1 MKMKEQFSISTAY
14 EAIKKVID
22 ATNSLTL
29 FHNVLNDA
37 AGEAVLNL
45 LRTLIDEQYNA
56 VAIARAYSRAFREL
70 ALAVGKQPDLGLAD
84 AWQAYL
90 VARIIEDTNPWS
102 SQVEYA
108 GIGNVSATLRAQ
120 AQKDL
125 STLRLLF
132 GLHAQTVWQLTSH
145 AVAAT
150 EPALCDAW
158 VPWLGLAPTLA
169 NNAHPSHALAALLAE
184 SDDWATLV
192 EPLESYWS
200 RYGTGL
206 VARYPVLRWQATERA
221 LHGIAYPDPIQL
233 EGLVGY
239 EREKAL
245 LITNTERFMA
255 GLPAHDVLLYGSPG
269 TGKSSAIKALAN
281 RYADQGLRL
290 VEVRK
295 ETINSL
301 PEIVAQLRERAP
313 HFVLFIDD
321 LSFEDQET
329 AYKGLKV
336 FLEGTVEVRPANILI
351 YATTNRFNVIRENF
365 AERGKQSEDVHWRDT
380 MDEKL
385 SLVARFGL
393 RITFI
398 TPDQDHY
405 LRIVFGL
412 AQQRSLTLPE
422 EALRTRALQWERQH
436 IGRSGRVARQFID
449 TLEAEL
455 RETTE
460 KHHA

>member
-1 MKMKEQFSISTAY
+1 MTEQLSSSTAY
-14 EAIKKVID
+14 ENIKSAIE
-22 ATNSLTL
+22 ATHSLTL

-37 AGEAVLNL
+37 AGEAILNL
-45 LRTLIDEQYNA
+45 LRILIDEQYNTA
-56 VAIARAYSRAFREL
+56 AIARAYSRAFREL
-70 ALAVGKQPDLGLAD
+70 AVAISKQPDLGLTD
-84 AWQAYL
+84 AWQAHL

-108 GIGNVSATLRAQ
+108 GRGNVSATLRAQ

-132 GLHAQTVWQLTSH
+132 DLHAPTLWQLTAH

-150 EPALCDAW
+150 EPALSNAW
-158 VPWLGLAPTLA
+158 VPWLDLAPTLA
-169 NNAHPSHALAALLAE
+169 NNTHPSHALATLLTNNE
-184 SDDWATLV
+184 DWTTLV
-192 EPLESYWS
+192 EPLERYWS

-206 VARYPVLRWQATERA
+206 IARYPALRWQAEERA

-233 EGLVGY
+233 DGLVGY

-245 LITNTERFMA
+245 LITNTERFIA

-269 TGKSSAIKALAN
+269 TGKSSAIKALTN
-281 RYADQGLRL
+281 RYSAQGLRL

-313 HFVLFIDD
+313 HFILFIDD

-329 AYKGLKV
+329 TYKGLKV
-336 FLEGTVEVRPANILI
+336 FLEGTVEIRPANILI

-365 AERGKQSEDVHWRDT
+365 TDRGKPSEDVHWRDT

-393 RITFI
+393 RITFT
-398 TPDQDHY
+398 TPDQNDY
-405 LRIVFGL
+405 LRIVLGL

-422 EALRTRALQWERQH
+422 EELRTRALQWERQH
-436 IGRSGRVARQFID
+436 VGRSGRVARQFID

-455 RETTE
+455 RETID

>member
-1 MKMKEQFSISTAY
+1 MKKTEQLSTIMAY
-14 EAIKKVID
+14 ETIRRAIE

-29 FHNVLNDA
+29 FHNVLNNA
-37 AGEAVLNL
+37 ASEAVLNL
-45 LRTLIDEQYNA
+45 LRTLIDEQYHA
-56 VAIARAYSRAFREL
+56 AAIARAYSRAFREL
-70 ALAVGKQPDLGLAD
+70 AATVSRQPDAGLAD
-84 AWQAYL
+84 AWQAHL
-90 VARIIEDTNPWS
+90 VTRIIEDSNLWS

-132 GLHAQTVWQLTSH
+132 GFQAQTVWQLTSQ
-145 AVAAT
+145 ALAAS
-150 EPALCDAW
+150 EPSLCDAW
-158 VPWLGLAPTLA
+158 VPWLDLAPALA
-169 NNAHPSHALAALLAE
+169 SNAHPSRALAALMAE
-184 SDDWATLV
+184 RADWAMLV
-192 EPLESYWS
+192 EPLENYWS
-200 RYGTGL
+200 RFGTGL
-206 VARYPVLRWQATERA
+206 IARYPVLRWQATEGA
-221 LHGIAYPDPIQL
+221 LRGIAYPDPIQL
-233 EGLVGY
+233 AGLVGY

-290 VEVRK
+290 LEVRK

-313 HFVLFIDD
+313 HFILFIDD
-321 LSFEDQET
+321 LSFEDHET

-336 FLEGTVEVRPANILI
+336 FLEGTVEVRPSNILI

-365 AERGKQSEDVHWRDT
+365 ADRGKQSEDVHWRDT

-398 TPDQDHY
+398 NPDQDHY

-412 AQQRSLTLPE
+412 AQQRGLTLPE
-422 EALRTRALQWERQH
+422 EVLQTRALQWERQH
-436 IGRSGRVARQFID
+436 VGRSGRVARQFID
-449 TLEAEL
+449 TVEAEL

-460 KHHA
+460 RHA